1 MAQHTETQ
9 KQPQIVVGVDIGTT
23 KIAMI
28 IGFQNNEG
36 KIDVLGYGKGDST
49 GVQHGL
55 IFNINKTVDGINV
68 AKNTAISRSN
78 QEFESVFAGVAGRH
92 INSMEFKHAI
102 TRRNGKAEVIRQK
115 EIDKMV
121 EDLENISVRPGE
133 KIITVIPQRFVID
146 GIRETTEPVGE
157 LGELVVGYFQIIT
170 GNEHEIKKII
180 LCINN
185 CDLIVEDII
194 LEPIASALVCLTQE
208 EKKQG
213 VVLVD
218 IGGGTTDVVIYAD
231 GNPVFTKVIP
241 IGGAIITKDI
251 ANVCQIPEDLA
262 EKLKICYGTC
272 VIEKSNKN
280 NFITI
285 PQFHEGTPKQ
295 ISEPFLAEIIYS
307 RVQIDILNQIQKAI
321 AESGFEKRIRAGV
334 VLTGGGSSLR
344 HLKELCNYTLQ
355 RNTRIGVPDI
365 GFVNSIPAELKHP
378 MFATALGL
386 LKHGIKSIEWKEVEE
401 EGDKKAES
409 GKRKAEGEK
418 QKAESGKRK
427 AEVKKEVGAMRAMT
441 KSGSEN
447 LPATEKTGK
456 NGYEKIWESV
466 KRFLDSLTEKTS

>member
-1 MAQHTETQ
+1 MAKKITTPE
-9 KQPQIVVGVDIGTT
+9 QPQIVVGLDIGTT

-28 IGFQNNEG
+28 VGFQNSEG
-36 KIDVLGYGKGDST
+36 KIDVMGYGKGDST

-55 IFNINKTVDGINV
+55 IFNINKTVDGIQV
-68 AKNTAISRSN
+68 AKNTTISRSN
-78 QEFESVFAGVAGRH
+78 QVLESVYAGVAGRH

-102 TRRNGKAEVIRQK
+102 TRRNGKEEVIRQE

-146 GIRETTEPVGE
+146 NVRETVEPVGE

-170 GNEHEIKKII
+170 GNEHEIKKIM

-185 CDLIVEDII
+185 CDLLVKDII
-194 LEPIASALVCLTQE
+194 LEPIASAIVCLTQE
-208 EKKQG
+208 EKQQG

-218 IGGGTTDVVIYAD
+218 IGGGTTDVIIYAD

-241 IGGAIITKDI
+241 IGGSIITKDI

-262 EKLKICYGTC
+262 EKLKISYGTC

-285 PQFHEGTPKQ
+285 PQFQEGAPKQ

-321 AESGFEKRIRAGV
+321 SESGYEKRIRAGV

-344 HLKELCNYTLQ
+344 HLKELCQYTLQ
-355 RNTRIGVPDI
+355 RNTRIGIPDI
-365 GFVNSIPAELKHP
+365 GFVNAIPTELKHP
-378 MFATALGL
+378 MFATSLGL
-386 LKHGIKSIEWKEVEE
+386 LKHGIKSSEWENIVIETG
-401 EGDKKAES
+401 EGRSMGDMQSKQNADTESTKPPIKKGAS
-409 GKRKAEGEK
+409 G
-418 QKAESGKRK
+418 
-427 AEVKKEVGAMRAMT
+427 
-441 KSGSEN
+441 
-447 LPATEKTGK
+447 
-456 NGYEKIWESV
+456 YDKIWESI
-466 KRFLDSLTEKTS
+466 KKFLDSLTEKTS

>member
-1 MAQHTETQ
+1 MASKKVNQE
-9 KQPQIVVGVDIGTT
+9 QPQIIVGLDIGTT
-23 KIAMI
+23 KIAII

-55 IFNINKTVDGINV
+55 IYNINRTVDGINI
-68 AKNTAISRSN
+68 AKNTAISRSGL
-78 QEFESVFAGVAGRH
+78 EFDSVYAGVAGRH

-102 TRRNGKAEVIRQK
+102 TRRNGNEDVIRQE

-146 GIRETTEPVGE
+146 NKRETTDPVGE

-170 GNEHEIKKII
+170 GNDFEIKKII
-180 LCINN
+180 RCIND
-185 CDLIVEDII
+185 CDLEVNNII
-194 LEPIASALVCLTQE
+194 LEPIASAMVCLTQE
-208 EKKQG
+208 EKQQG

-218 IGGGTTDVVIYAD
+218 IGGGTTDVVIYAE

-241 IGGAIITKDI
+241 IGGSIITKDI

-262 EKLKICYGTC
+262 EKLKVSYGTC
-272 VIEKSNKN
+272 VIERSNKN

-285 PQFHEGTPKQ
+285 PQFHESAPKQ

-307 RVQIDILNQIQKAI
+307 RVQMDILTQIQKVI
-321 AESGFEKRIRAGV
+321 TESGYEKKIRAGV

-344 HLKELCNYTLQ
+344 HLKELCHYTLQ
-355 RNTRIGVPDI
+355 RNTRIGIPDI

-378 MFATALGL
+378 MFATSLGL
-386 LKHGIKSIEWKEVEE
+386 LKNGIQSTTPKEIECEDDRGERRKEKGERE
-401 EGDKKAES
+401 K
-409 GKRKAEGEK
+409 GEK
-418 QKAESGKRK
+418 EKGERRIKTTRNGNGNGGGNENKNKNSII
-427 AEVKKEVGAMRAMT
+427 EELKKFFDG
-441 KSGSEN
+441 
-447 LPATEKTGK
+447 L
-456 NGYEKIWESV
+456 I
-466 KRFLDSLTEKTS
+466 DKTS